1 MSASERRVLLATAL
15 VGWLAVLFGVRA
27 LDAAD
32 APRVDLEHT
41 GWVRL
46 DPRAERA
53 MRELDSDVVA
63 TLVLS
68 GANELPSSE
77 RGLERELVELLERLA
92 DASAGRFRWQRVE
105 PERSPELADWI
116 AAQGVTPFSLRE
128 VRSDAFAERSVFAS
142 LVLSYG
148 AHGKRVI
155 HAISRARLGDLPLL
169 VAQELAELVQPSRP
183 RVVLAGAAST
193 RELEAELAKCA
204 DVVRVDLAG
213 GEPIPAG
220 TPLVLWIEPE
230 RASDAVVAALT
241 RAIDGGTHVVL
252 AGGGLDAQGR
262 PARSREA
269 LAAITAQFGARVGGE
284 IVRDDSAVS
293 QSSRAALGSE
303 LAVASIASDQDFRL
317 LGSQP
322 NGTLVFRAPS
332 SLLTDASKLV
342 ERGSEARVL
351 ASSGAR
357 AWSEQADRP
366 PGQSPSQSPGAP
378 ASESPSEPASAPQRG
393 RQALALHLAP
403 RDGWSGSLIVF
414 GSASPF
420 EDGAFEQV
428 DFAHRNLARAL
439 LASLADSARV
449 ARVRARAHAAE
460 ALPPLS
466 PAERLRWRAL
476 VIGLVPLLLFGLALA
491 RGSLVSVRATLFG
504 SGPELGLVALLFA
517 LFAVGGFAATRLP
530 APAGIDVTSS
540 RMHTLAPRSLAL
552 AAELDR
558 PVTLELFA
566 SATLP
571 PRIAATVARVRV
583 LVSDLRG
590 AGADVEL
597 VRRLPEALSDAERE
611 ALAREGLAARAVET
625 RDETATTVRAV
636 WAALRVSSGSH
647 RSIVDLTSVDG
658 DAVLEFRLV
667 LALERALGR
676 RAPTVALAADT
687 PRLSAAEAR
696 ELYEALKLFAPSES
710 DVYSQAESW
719 LAENGFDVVRVEPA
733 APVLADDVDALVW
746 LQPRRDVTPMLATV
760 AAALARGK
768 GAVIAAQHYAIQ
780 SRRLDTERG
789 ELAHWPRPQY
799 CDLEAGYFAALGIEW
814 VREVLCDASAA
825 TLDVATEIG
834 SRRAARALE
843 FSTSAR
849 PFVLRALPEGFSATS
864 PIVRGL
870 SDLRLPYANRLRS
883 DPAKLAE
890 RGLVA
895 EALVRTSA
903 TTWSVAWQG
912 GDLAPGSLVPPET
925 LLGPVD
931 LALDVRGR
939 FPGLDGRPGERE
951 GRAVLVG
958 CSETFKNGQLFDPE
972 WRAADFL
979 LAAVAAVALD
989 DAHAEILSL
998 RPRRAGFVA
1007 PDEDERVTWRV
1018 LVVLAGPL
1026 FVLAFAWALR
1036 RAAARPVA
1044 GFGA

>member
-1 MSASERRVLLATAL
+1 MSAFERRVLLATAL
-15 VGWLAVLFGVRA
+15 VGWLAVLFAVRA

-32 APRVDLEHT
+32 APRVDLEHS

-68 GANELPSSE
+68 GPNELPSSE

-92 DASAGRFRWQRVE
+92 DASSGRFRWQRVE

-155 HAISRARLGDLPLL
+155 HAISRARLADLPLL
-169 VAQELAELVQPSRP
+169 VAQELAELVRPSRP

-193 RELEAELAKCA
+193 RELEAELAKGA

-230 RASDAVVAALT
+230 RANDAVVAALT
-241 RAIDGGTHVVL
+241 RAIDGGTNVVL
-252 AGGGLDAQGR
+252 AGGGLDAQGL

-269 LAAITAQFGARVGGE
+269 LAALAAQFGARVGVE

-293 QSSRAALGSE
+293 QSSRATLGNE

-322 NGTLVFRAPS
+322 NGTLAFRAPS
-332 SLLTDASKLV
+332 ALLTDASKLV
-342 ERGSEARVL
+342 ERGLEARVL

-357 AWSEQADRP
+357 AWREEPDRP
-366 PGQSPSQSPGAP
+366 
-378 ASESPSEPASAPQRG
+378 ASSPQRG

-403 RDGWSGSLIVF
+403 RDGWSGSLVVF
-414 GSASPF
+414 GSGSPF
-420 EDGAFEQV
+420 EDGAFEPIE
-428 DFAHRNLARAL
+428 FAHRNLARAL

-449 ARVRARAHAAE
+449 ARVRAHAHAAE

-476 VIGLVPLLLFGLALA
+476 VIGLVPLLLVGLALA

-504 SGPELGLVALLFA
+504 SGRELGFVALLFA
-517 LFAVGGFAATRLP
+517 LFAVAGFAATRLP
-530 APAGIDVTSS
+530 APAGVDVTSS
-540 RMHTLAPRSLAL
+540 RVHTLAPRSLAL
-552 AAELDR
+552 AAELDQ

-583 LVSDLRG
+583 VVSDLRG
-590 AGADVEL
+590 AGADLEL

-636 WAALRVSSGSH
+636 WAALRVSCGS
-647 RSIVDLTSVDG
+647 STTVVDLTSVDG

-676 RAPTVALAADT
+676 RAPRVALAADT

-696 ELYEALKLFAPSES
+696 ELYEARKLFAPSES

-799 CDLEAGYFAALGIEW
+799 CDLETGYFAALGIEL
-814 VREVLCDASAA
+814 VREVLCDASSA
-825 TLDVATEIG
+825 TLDVATEVG
-834 SRRAARALE
+834 ARRSARALE
-843 FSTSAR
+843 FSTSAQ

-870 SDLRLPYANRLRS
+870 SDLRLPYANRLRV

-895 EALVRTSA
+895 SPLVRSSA
-903 TTWSVAWQG
+903 TTWALDWRG
-912 GDLAPGSLVPPET
+912 GDLAPASLVPPET

-939 FPGLDGRPGERE
+939 FPGLDGRPGERD

-958 CSETFKNGQLFDPE
+958 CSETFKIGQLFDPE

-989 DAHAEILSL
+989 DAHAEILAL

-1007 PDEDERVTWRV
+1007 PDEDERLTWRAI
-1018 LVVLAGPL
+1018 VVLAGPL

-1044 GFGA
+1044 GLGA